1 MNEAE
6 LKKGKQIL
14 YIAYICLV
22 LSFFFIPLFIAGIIL
37 YIKRP
42 ELKGSIYFEHC
53 SFAIRTF
60 WLIII
65 SLVISISQLAFSAM
79 ALVDSFSSQSISYSG
94 FGFSLF
100 ISIIVWIVSIL
111 SIIRVI
117 AGFIKLHG
125 DREVNPKA
133 WLIP

>member
-14 YIAYICLV
+14 YIAYVCLV

-60 WLIII
+60 WLLII
-65 SLVISISQLAFSAM
+65 SLAIGVAQLAFSAM
-79 ALVDSFSSQSISYSG
+79 ALVDSFSSQSVSYGG
-94 FGFSLF
+94 FGLSAF
-100 ISIIVWIVSIL
+100 ISIIVWIISIL
-111 SIIRVI
+111 CIIRVI
-117 AGFIKLHG
+117 SGFIKLHG
-125 DREVNPKA
+125 DREVNPNA
-133 WLIP
+133 WLVP